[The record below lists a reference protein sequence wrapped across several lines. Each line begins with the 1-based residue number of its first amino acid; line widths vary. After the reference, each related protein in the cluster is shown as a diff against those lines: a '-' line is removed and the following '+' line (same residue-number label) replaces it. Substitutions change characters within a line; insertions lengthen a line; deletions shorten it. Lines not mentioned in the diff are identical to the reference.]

1 MDGIGKSGHRLRGHG
16 LSSAG
21 FIELPAHVSL
31 RHLPGQC
38 SVRRNARLSIRVGD
52 ARMPN
57 IRSAISTVVNYFTG
71 RLGRCPKCTHSSFVA
86 AVSAVSATLLL
97 WLFAAPLTLILLAG
111 SASFILTLLWMSH
124 VWMFTLRSAR
134 ATALRSVPGT
144 GGAGAPWSRRRL
156 LAAFLRILVFSA
168 VAAGLPR
175 GLRAQSCNCYSEQ
188 NCYCPPDFPQCI
200 FNPSTGEA
208 ICCGPGTTGCAGP
221 NSTWCCPPGSNCY
234 GTDNQCY

>member
-1 MDGIGKSGHRLRGHG
+1 VTVACAAQSALRPPLPNG
-16 LSSAG
+16 G
-21 FIELPAHVSL
+21 FFRPHPADVSL
-31 RHLPGQC
+31 RRLFGQD
-38 SVRRNARLSIRVGD
+38 SVPRHAGLSIRIGD
-52 ARMPN
+52 AQMRN
-57 IRSAISTVVNYFTG
+57 AHAVIFNRVRYFTD
-71 RLGRCPKCTHSSFVA
+71 RIGRCPKCTHSSFVA
-86 AVSAVSATLLL
+86 AVSAVSTALLL
-97 WLFAAPLTLILLAG
+97 WFFAAPLTLILLAG
-111 SASFILTLLWMSH
+111 SASFVLTSLWMAH
-124 VWMFTLRSAR
+124 VWMFTVRSAR

-144 GGAGAPWSRRRL
+144 GDAIWSRRRL
-156 LAAFLRILVFSA
+156 LAAFLRVLVFSA

-208 ICCGPGTTGCAGP
+208 ICCGPSTTGCAGP